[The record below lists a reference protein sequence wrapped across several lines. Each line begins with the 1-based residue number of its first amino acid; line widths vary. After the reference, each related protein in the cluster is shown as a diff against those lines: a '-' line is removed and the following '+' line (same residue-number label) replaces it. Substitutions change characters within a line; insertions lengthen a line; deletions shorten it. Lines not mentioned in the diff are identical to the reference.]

1 MKINCPHCGGLVTA
15 GARMCEVCL
24 KPQPDG
30 PWFVLESYLRRQQI
44 WSARTFG
51 PGPRTEGIVK
61 HIQKELAE
69 ILAKPRDLTEWID
82 VMQLA
87 LDGYWRHGGEP
98 DAIMD
103 YLQAKQ
109 NVNFQ
114 RTWPAPVDGEPTE
127 HDRSDD
133 ARRDAI
139 DAGLRAG
146 VDLTAG
152 GEICG
157 VSAPPGG
164 AQPGWTWNPCN
175 MPAGHRG
182 MHHWNGAPAR
192 YCKRVPP
199 IREKDRPAVLGEP
212 CECLEGACMV
222 FGTPCEWCRD
232 GYVRTRSSVSEK
244 FVHTDTP
251 VGRVVCKCP

>member
-1 MKINCPHCGGLVTA
+1 MKMNCPHCGFLEIA
-15 GARMCEVCL
+15 GAPLCMACRGKL
-24 KPQPDG
+24 PTG
-30 PWFVLESYLRRQQI
+30 PWFAIEAYLNRQKI
-44 WSARTFG
+44 WSLRTFG
-51 PGPRTEGIVK
+51 EGPRTEGVVK
-61 HIQKELAE
+61 HIEKELAE
-69 ILAKPRDLTEWID
+69 ILAKPFDLTEWID
-82 VMQLA
+82 VLILA
-87 LDGYWRHGGEP
+87 LDGYWRAGGQPEG
-98 DAIMD
+98 IMD

-109 NVNFQ
+109 NVNFT
-114 RTWPAPVDGEPTE
+114 RTWQAPRAGEPTE
-127 HDRSDD
+127 HDRTGDPVP
-133 ARRDAI
+133 AA
-139 DAGLRAG
+139 
-146 VDLTAG
+146 
-152 GEICG
+152 CG
-157 VSAPPGG
+157 VLAPPGMV
-164 AQPGWTWNPCN
+164 AQPGWTWRPCN

-182 MHHWNGAPAR
+182 MHHWTGAPAS

>member
-1 MKINCPHCGGLVTA
+1 MKINCPHCGSLVTA

-61 HIQKELAE
+61 HIQKELGE

-127 HDRSDD
+127 HDR
-133 ARRDAI
+133 
-139 DAGLRAG
+139 
-146 VDLTAG
+146 T
-152 GEICG
+152 GEPSER
-157 VSAPPGG
+157 V
-164 AQPGWTWNPCN
+164 
-175 MPAGHRG
+175 
-182 MHHWNGAPAR
+182 R

-212 CECLEGACMV
+212 CECLEGNCMA
-222 FGTPCEWCRD
+222 FSPAEIASRNAD
-232 GYVRTRSSVSEK
+232 
-244 FVHTDTP
+244 
-251 VGRVVCKCP
+251 